1 MLELLAEPPTASA
14 DKATGGC
21 EHTSTALYPC
31 PVGLEQLSGRRAPLI
46 ASIPL
51 LTPPHPK
58 ERRRMRAAP
67 LLLARLSA
75 GGESCGPGSLKWA
88 VATGGP
94 IYSSA
99 AVSKDGGT
107 VYVGSVDQ
115 KLHALTAA
123 RGERVWSFATQ
134 GPVLSSPTLAAD
146 GNSVLVGSGDQH
158 VYAVTKQGQQLWNYS
173 TEDVVY
179 SSPAVGRNGSV
190 YVGDE
195 NNNLCA
201 PPLPSPFHTDQIC
214 PPPPP
219 RSHIDPV
226 LSPYCRRPDRE
237 GAARVD
243 VQRPQRL

>member
-1 MLELLAEPPTASA
+1 
-14 DKATGGC
+14 
-21 EHTSTALYPC
+21 
-31 PVGLEQLSGRRAPLI
+31 
-46 ASIPL
+46 
-51 LTPPHPK
+51 
-58 ERRRMRAAP
+58 MRAAP

-75 GGESCGPGSLKWA
+75 GGEPCGPPGSLKWA
-88 VATGGP
+88 AATGGP

-146 GNSVLVGSGDQH
+146 GSSVLVGSGDQH

-201 PPLPSPFHTDQIC
+201 PPLLLHTKI
-214 PPPPP
+214 PPPP
-219 RSHIDPV
+219 RP
-226 LSPYCRRPDRE
+226 
-237 GAARVD
+237 
-243 VQRPQRL
+243 